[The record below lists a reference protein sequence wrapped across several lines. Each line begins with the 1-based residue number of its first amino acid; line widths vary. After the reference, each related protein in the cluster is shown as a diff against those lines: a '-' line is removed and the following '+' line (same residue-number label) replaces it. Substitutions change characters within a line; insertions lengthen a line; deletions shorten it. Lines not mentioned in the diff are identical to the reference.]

1 MASRP
6 ALCCLLALVLACSSP
21 EERAEQARQ
30 AAGEALKKGDRVAA
44 LAALHDL
51 RESSP
56 DTPEALLEHS
66 TLLIAA
72 GEAPQVVWLLEAG
85 IARFPERDDLRLA
98 LGQVALLVGDASTA
112 RRALAAI
119 SPDSEQHLAALVMRA
134 RAELMLGDLER
145 ALEILGDAERRYP
158 DRPEARLARIGTLL
172 AERRSDEARAALEE
186 AKASLGSEDESTEDA
201 RRRLRSL
208 EVTAYALAAK
218 QGETESAIEGLRSLV
233 DADPDE
239 LQAWQALVQTLATAG
254 RLALARDLLDE
265 ALQADPERMALYPLA
280 ASLHAASGEREEAA
294 RLLRAFGDRAES
306 PSAVLALAQFHLRG
320 GEQERVLELLD
331 EAFER
336 FPDEPML
343 RLFHA
348 ETLVTFGR
356 LEEAR
361 SELARYRRAQP
372 DDPRV
377 EYLDA
382 RLDLA
387 TGDAE
392 KAAARLEK
400 LAPRLDDALT
410 HYWLGQALEAS
421 GDPVGA
427 ERRYR
432 LAVARDP
439 QEPVFYVALIRL
451 AERRGDWRTTAFVAR
466 RLVQRAPGL
475 IDGWI
480 ALSTALVNLA
490 EGAAAE
496 EVARP
501 AVERFP
507 DRPEPGLLLAAALR
521 TQGRND
527 DALAELVALS
537 ERFGST
543 PQIAA
548 ERALTLGFAG
558 RLQEGM
564 RVAQEALASDPDS
577 AELHVVAAR
586 LAFQAGDA
594 EKGAASVDRAL
605 ELDLADPTPLRVRA
619 EFRTAT
625 GRLEGAREDCERY
638 LALRPDDPNVHFI
651 LGVVHAKAGRSEAAT
666 ASYRRAAE
674 LDPQAFAPRNNL
686 AELLAAEGDLEGALA
701 AAQEAYALAD
711 DNPYVMD
718 TLGWLYLRR
727 GLVTRSIS
735 VLEDAHRAAPELP
748 DAQLHLALAYR
759 DAGRT
764 DDARQLL
771 SDLQQSRRGS
781 DELRVRTDEALR
793 SLP

>member
-1 MASRP
+1 V
-6 ALCCLLALVLACSSP
+6 LAVACSSP
-21 EERAEQARQ
+21 EEQAEQARL
-30 AAGEALKKGDRVAA
+30 AAREAVQKGDRVAA
-44 LAALHDL
+44 LAALDDL

-56 DTPEALLEHS
+56 DTPEAFLEQS
-66 TLLIAA
+66 RLLIAV

-112 RRALAAI
+112 RRALAVI
-119 SPDSEQHLAALVMRA
+119 SPDSEQHLAALVMSA

-145 ALEILGDAERRYP
+145 ALEILGEAERRYP

-172 AERRSDEARAALEE
+172 SERRGDEARAALEE
-186 AKASLGSEDESTEDA
+186 AKASLVGSEVESTEEA
-201 RRRLRSL
+201 LRRLRSL
-208 EVTAYALAAK
+208 EVTAYTLAAK
-218 QGETESAIEGLRSLV
+218 QGEAEAAIEGLRSLV
-233 DADPDE
+233 DADPDD

-254 RLALARDLLDE
+254 RLVEGRDLLDE
-265 ALQADPERMALYPLA
+265 ALRTDPERMALYPLA
-280 ASLHAASGEREEAA
+280 ASVHAASGRREEAA

-306 PSAVLALAQFHLRG
+306 PSAILALAQFHLRG
-320 GEQERVLELLD
+320 GDQKQVLELLD

-356 LEEAR
+356 LDEAR
-361 SELARYRRAQP
+361 SELAQYRGAQP
-372 DDPRV
+372 EDPRV

-387 TGDAE
+387 SGDAE
-392 KAAARLEK
+392 RAAARLER

-466 RLVQRAPGL
+466 RLMQRVPGMV
-475 IDGWI
+475 DGWV
-480 ALSTALVNLA
+480 ALSAALVHLE

-501 AVERFP
+501 AAKRFP
-507 DRPEPGLLLAAALR
+507 DRPELGLLLAAALR

-527 DALAELVALS
+527 DALAELDALS

-548 ERALTLGFAG
+548 ERALTLGVAG

-564 RVAQEALASDPDS
+564 EVARETLASNPDS
-577 AELHVVAAR
+577 RELLVVTAR

-594 EKGAASVDRAL
+594 ETGAAAVDRAL
-605 ELDLADPTPLRVRA
+605 ELDPADPTPLRIRA
-619 EFRTAT
+619 EFRTAS
-625 GRLEGAREDCERY
+625 GRLVGAREDCERY
-638 LALRPDDPNVHFI
+638 LAIRPDDPNVHFI
-651 LGVVHAKAGRSEAAT
+651 LGVVHAKAGRSVAAI
-666 ASYRRAAE
+666 AAYRRAAE
-674 LDPQAFAPRNNL
+674 LDPEAFAPRNNL
-686 AELLAAEGDLEGALA
+686 AELLAEVGDLEGALA

-727 GLVTRSIS
+727 GLVARSIS

-771 SDLQQSRRGS
+771 SDLQRSQRGS
-781 DELRVRTDEALR
+781 DALRATTDEALR